1 MLTAAT
7 AISTLLTAAVG
18 LQFTPA
24 RYWSWRLRRH
34 MQTVEAIDSERQK
47 NQREVL
53 MRRAD
58 YLSSRVAAAYRIPT
72 DWGRFCYAAIQFGIF
87 LSFIMLPIVLF
98 IIYGPDEL
106 FDEDFDEDN
115 AGGNVVLSFLI
126 VWGIWLFESV
136 PLVRSFVITRRV
148 RAEFIRRGCPPG
160 FRKPKSYWA
169 WRRRRWPIDHD
180 PNQVFARTV
189 KRAIRLRISGKLPA
203 EWPPHSR
210 VAVFRRELCAWRWER
225 DMAKGRAT
233 TDIYRL
239 PAMRSR
245 RPGGF
250 NWTRL
255 RQYRARW

>member
-72 DWGRFCYAAIQFGIF
+72 DWGRFLLRGYSVWY
-87 LSFIMLPIVLF
+87 LSELLSVLPIVLF

-148 RAEFIRRGCPPG
+148 RAEFIRERSLRPD
-160 FRKPKSYWA
+160 FA
-169 WRRRRWPIDHD
+169 
-180 PNQVFARTV
+180 NQNLIGHGDGDVGPSSMTR
-189 KRAIRLRISGKLPA
+189 IRYLPA
-203 EWPPHSR
+203 R
-210 VAVFRRELCAWRWER
+210 
-225 DMAKGRAT
+225 
-233 TDIYRL
+233 
-239 PAMRSR
+239 
-245 RPGGF
+245 
-250 NWTRL
+250 
-255 RQYRARW
+255 